1 MANAGNIIGNVTVLV
16 GHATVRSTD
25 GSVRT
30 LQLGDAIHEGDVI
43 VTEDGGKVEIAFNDG
58 HSYILGGNETLTVDA
73 QVYAPAATATH
84 DAALLPA
91 TGELADV
98 TQAIISGKGSL
109 DELLEETAAS
119 LSGGGDDNG
128 SSFVELLRITENAH
142 PGRKQH
148 HHRRHRNTSPVRDR
162 QRQRH
167 HAAAGT
173 ISVDLPDTV
182 APGASS
188 SAISITGST
197 TSVMRWQ
204 HCHAAGAGQR
214 SGHRR
219 RGRHRRHQCGRQL
232 QRQRRPVRPRAR
244 QPDRHRHRRRPER
257 QQHERQRYCRQAQ
270 RPAKQPAPADT
281 VAAAE
286 DTPVTISPS
295 TLLAN
300 DGDADND
307 GLTIT
312 SVQGAVNGSVAI
324 VGGNV
329 VFTPEP
335 ELQRSGIVHLHRQR
349 RPGRQRNVDRQRHR
363 RRRQ

>member
-109 DELLEETAAS
+109 DELLEETAAC

-128 SSFVELLRITENAH
+128 SSFVELLRITETLTPVENSTTTADTETRPQFETVNGSAIMRRGH
-142 PGRKQH
+142 HQRRPARHRGPWRLLQRHFHHRQH
-148 HHRRHRNTSPVRDR
+148 HLGRRR
-162 QRQRH
+162 
-167 HAAAGT
+167 
-173 ISVDLPDTV
+173 
-182 APGASS
+182 
-188 SAISITGST
+188 
-197 TSVMRWQ
+197 Q

-232 QRQRRPVRPRAR
+232 
-244 QPDRHRHRRRPER
+244 
-257 QQHERQRYCRQAQ
+257 
-270 RPAKQPAPADT
+270 PAPAPT
-281 VAAAE
+281 CPASRTA
-286 DTPVTISPS
+286 T
-295 TLLAN
+295 
-300 DGDADND
+300 
-307 GLTIT
+307 
-312 SVQGAVNGSVAI
+312 
-324 VGGNV
+324 
-329 VFTPEP
+329 
-335 ELQRSGIVHLHRQR
+335 
-349 RPGRQRNVDRQRHR
+349 
-363 RRRQ
+363 